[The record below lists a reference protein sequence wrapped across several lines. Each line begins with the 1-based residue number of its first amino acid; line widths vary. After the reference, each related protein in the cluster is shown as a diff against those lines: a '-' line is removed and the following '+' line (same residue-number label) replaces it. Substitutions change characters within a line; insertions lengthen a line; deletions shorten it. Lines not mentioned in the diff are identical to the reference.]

1 MDGIDKLTSEL
12 SSSMAVSENNVYDEH
27 PHFSKFKNVD
37 KHSEKQRNRREE
49 FLKRQTKTRDEL
61 LNRFRGLY
69 DPDFDDDAGD
79 ASVQSPSPMDTEE
92 SAGGEKGK
100 KKKRAFEKF
109 ADCLMLSEWLI
120 DIPATLSKE
129 WIMVPCPV
137 GKRVIVVAEK
147 GETKAYNKGGR
158 LIATFKSDLPGGGPT
173 ERAGCTMLDCIMK
186 TNILYALDLLI
197 WKDNPYTASDF
208 PCRRFVLQSRLDE
221 MPQTFTAKSYKFVT
235 LPQCP
240 CTVEEMTQLMKT
252 EFGFQ
257 LDGLLFYFSE
267 AFYTPGQTPLVGWLK
282 PFMLKEILGVEVDE
296 KYTSTGGEFSSSQQ
310 FIDKFNKDH
319 NFKSSIKPA
328 ATE

>member
-1 MDGIDKLTSEL
+1 MDSIDKLTSEL
-12 SSSMAVSENNVYDEH
+12 STSMAVSENNVYDEH
-27 PHFSKFKNVD
+27 PHFSKYKNID
-37 KHSEKQRNRREE
+37 KLSEKQRNRREE
-49 FLKRQTKTRDEL
+49 FLEKQSNARDQF
-61 LNRFRGLY
+61 LNRFRDLY
-69 DPDFDDDAGD
+69 DPGFDDGD
-79 ASVQSPSPMDTEE
+79 TSAQSPSPMETGE
-92 SAGGEKGK
+92 SAGGETGKRKRRSHGKGG
-100 KKKRAFEKF
+100 F

-137 GKRVIVVAEK
+137 GKRVIVVAK
-147 GETKAYNKGGR
+147 RGETKAYNKGGR
-158 LIATFKSDLPGGGPT
+158 LIATFKSDLPGGGPS

-186 TNILYALDLLI
+186 TNTLYALDLLI

-208 PCRRFVLQSRLDE
+208 PCRRFVLQSRLEE
-221 MPQTFTAKSYKFVT
+221 MPQTLASKSYKFVT

-240 CTVEEMTQLMKT
+240 CTVEDMTQLMKT
-252 EFGFQ
+252 EFDFE

-282 PFMLKEILGVEVDE
+282 PFMLTEILGV
-296 KYTSTGGEFSSSQQ
+296 Q
-310 FIDKFNKDH
+310 FIDKYNKDH